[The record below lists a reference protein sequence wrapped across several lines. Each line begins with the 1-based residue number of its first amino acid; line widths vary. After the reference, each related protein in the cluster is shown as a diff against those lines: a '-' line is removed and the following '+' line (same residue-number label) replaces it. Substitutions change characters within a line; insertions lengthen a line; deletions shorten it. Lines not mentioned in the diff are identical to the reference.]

1 MIGKAR
7 HSELIAN
14 GNDAK
19 RFARLK
25 YIVVEERYAQWA
37 ALTPSSLCDDHHI
50 KALFGT
56 ELRKKT
62 DRTDQ
67 NVIAVT
73 DSISVPP

>member
-19 RFARLK
+19 RFARLQ

-37 ALTPSSLCDDHHI
+37 ALSS
-50 KALFGT
+50 
-56 ELRKKT
+56 
-62 DRTDQ
+62 
-67 NVIAVT
+67 
-73 DSISVPP
+73 